1 MRLRSL
7 KMQGFKSFPD
17 STTVKFHEG
26 ITAVVGP
33 NGCGK
38 SNIVDAVR
46 WVLGEQRP
54 TAIRGAR
61 MEEAI
66 FQGTVSRRPVGRASV
81 SLLLANEDGALPVP
95 FEEVE
100 LSRTVYRDGGSE
112 YRINRTPCRLRDV
125 VDLCRD
131 AGLGAGGYSV
141 IEARMIDAI
150 LSGRAEERRAL
161 FEEAAGIGKYKDRRR
176 TALRRL
182 EASDADLQRVETVI
196 EEVRSKVRSLARQ
209 RGKAQ
214 RWKDMRARRLVVELA
229 VAVHR
234 TSHLQER
241 LARID
246 AELQS
251 GRGESA
257 AAEAQLAA
265 AEAGLERA
273 RLQRVD
279 AEKARSGAAQALDQ
293 ARAELAR
300 VEKETAVAAVQIEAG
315 QRRLGQVGEEL
326 AGLEDLRTSSSANAA
341 SLREELAGQRA
352 SLEAAAADLAE
363 RRAASD
369 EAGGRLQAARAA
381 MAALEERG
389 RDLARRLAQLQGDRE
404 SARNQAGEL
413 DRRHAKLTEEETA
426 GAAALKDL
434 RAQGDLFA
442 QQSVEMARKAE
453 EAATEA
459 DEARRALA
467 RVRERLAEARE
478 REMGLESE
486 SAGLAAEAAGLRR
499 ATEAEGDAEARAA
512 AAALP
517 GRVHGLLSDFVS
529 VGGAEADVRIVDDA
543 LGALGSALVIGDAAD
558 AEAVLAW
565 YRKTP
570 DRSKGLILLPAD
582 DAPASPGPLPPGVSA
597 SGAGAAWATAVLG
610 GVQARAESPGGA
622 PEALDA
628 RGPGGNVDARRAEPP
643 GAAPEVLV
651 VWTDSLGAMHLTPRH
666 GAAGPLERAA
676 HLESLESKLDQLRND
691 LEIAQSQRAQIE
703 EEQALKESDAETASE
718 RLLKARDDARSVQ
731 ADAAARS
738 DEHERVSRHQ
748 KEIARRRQA
757 AREARAQA
765 ADRERTA
772 GEEIEAVAGEEQV
785 VAGKT
790 TGRREELRA
799 AEAAWEAVRDAQAEA
814 AIRATRA
821 ESACE
826 RLEGRL
832 SDTEGVAER
841 TAGRIAELQ
850 AEAAELEA
858 EVARL
863 AEASKEGQGE
873 LEGLFGQRDRAS
885 SALSERDHVLDQA
898 RESEAGLERQLRE
911 VRGAERKA
919 ADRRHELE
927 LERQGLSNET
937 GRIGER
943 LAAEW
948 GRPLDALLAENEPA
962 QGDPEELSAELDD
975 IVGRLARLGPVN
987 MLAVEE
993 HAEEKERLDFLE
1005 RQRDDLA
1012 AARDDLRA
1020 AVRGVNAKAT
1030 ELFNTTFEAIREH
1043 FRRTFMRLFSGGEA
1057 DLWLADPDDPLESP
1071 VEIHAAPMG
1080 KRTQRIDLLSGGERA
1095 LTALSL
1101 LFAIYLYRPS
1111 LFCFLDEVDA
1121 PLDEANIVRFI
1132 RLLESFKS
1140 ETQFVVVTHN
1150 PRTIEAADWIY
1161 GVTMEE
1167 PGVSALVGV
1176 QLDADPGAGAT
1187 AA

>member
-234 TSHLQER
+234 TSDLKER

-341 SLREELAGQRA
+341 SLREELAEQRA
-352 SLEAAAADLAE
+352 SLKAAASDLAA

-369 EAGGRLQAARAA
+369 EAGGRLQEARAA
-381 MAALEERG
+381 MAVLEERG

-404 SARNQAGEL
+404 SARNQAGEAE
-413 DRRHAKLTEEETA
+413 RQHAKLTEEEAA
-426 GAAALKDL
+426 GAMALKEL

-442 QQSVEMARKAE
+442 RQSVEMARKAE
-453 EAATEA
+453 KAAAEA
-459 DEARRALA
+459 DGARKTLA
-467 RVRERLAEARE
+467 RARERLAEARE
-478 REMGLESE
+478 REISLESE

-499 ATEAEGDAEARAA
+499 AAEAEGDAEARAA

-517 GRVHGLLSDFVS
+517 GRVRGLLSDFVS
-529 VGGAEADVRIVDDA
+529 VGGAEADVRIVDEA
-543 LGALGSALVIGDAAD
+543 LGALGSALVIGEVGD
-558 AEAVLAW
+558 AEAVLEW
-565 YRKTP
+565 YRKAP
-570 DRSKGLILLPAD
+570 DRSKGLILLPAE

-597 SGAGAAWATAVLG
+597 SGAGAAWAKAVLG
-610 GVQARAESPGGA
+610 GVRARAAPPGGA
-622 PEALDA
+622 KVEGLEVGVRSA
-628 RGPGGNVDARRAEPP
+628 PGTP
-643 GAAPEVLV
+643 V
-651 VWTDSLGAMHLTPRH
+651 VWTDPLGAIHLAPRH
-666 GAAGPLERAA
+666 GTAGPLERAV
-676 HLESLESKLDQLRND
+676 HLESLESKLGQLRSD
-691 LEIAQSQRAQIE
+691 LEIAQNQRMQIE
-703 EEQALKESDAETASE
+703 KKQAVKESDAERASE

-738 DEHERVSRHQ
+738 DEHERVGRHQ

-765 ADRERTA
+765 VDRERTA
-772 GEEIEAVAGEEQV
+772 GEEIEAATGEERLL
-785 VAGKT
+785 ADET
-790 TGRREELRA
+790 DGRREELRA
-799 AEAAWEAVRDAQAEA
+799 AETAWEAVRDAQAEA

-885 SALSERDHVLDQA
+885 AALSERDHVLDQA

-993 HAEEKERLDFLE
+993 HAEEKERLDFME

-1167 PGVSALVGV
+1167 PGVSSLVGV
-1176 QLDADPGAGAT
+1176 QLDADQDAGTT

>member
-17 STTVKFHEG
+17 STVVNFHEG

-100 LSRTVYRDGGSE
+100 IARTVYRDGGSE
-112 YRINRTPCRLRDV
+112 YRLNRTPCRLRDI

-131 AGLGAGGYSV
+131 AGLGASGYSV

-214 RWKDMRARRLVVELA
+214 RWKDLRARRLALELA

-234 TSHLQER
+234 TADLKER
-241 LARID
+241 LALVD
-246 AELQS
+246 ADLRS
-251 GRGESA
+251 GRGDTA

-273 RLQRVD
+273 RLQRVE
-279 AEKARSGAAQALDQ
+279 AEKDRAGAAQALDK

-315 QRRLGQVGEEL
+315 QRRLGQVGKEL
-326 AGLEDLRTSSSANAA
+326 AELEDLRTRSSAEVAA
-341 SLREELAGQRA
+341 LREELAERKA
-352 SLEAAAADLAE
+352 ATDAAATDLAG
-363 RRAASD
+363 RRAAAE
-369 EAGGRLQAARAA
+369 EAGGRLQEARAP
-381 MAALEERG
+381 MAVLEERE

-404 SARNQAGEL
+404 SARGQAAEFG
-413 DRRHAKLTEEETA
+413 RRHAELTQEA
-426 GAAALKDL
+426 ADGAAALKDL

-442 QQSVEMARKAE
+442 QRSVEMARKAE
-453 EAATEA
+453 EAAAEA
-459 DEARRALA
+459 DEARGTLA
-467 RVRERLAEARE
+467 RVRERLAEVRE
-478 REMGLESE
+478 RQMGLESE

-499 ATEAEGDAEARAA
+499 AAEAEGDAEARAA

-517 GRVHGLLSDFVS
+517 ERVHGLLSDFVG

-543 LGALGSALVIGDAAD
+543 LGALGSALVIGDAEDAD
-558 AEAVLAW
+558 AVLHW
-565 YRKTP
+565 YRSAP
-570 DRSKGLILLPAD
+570 ERSRGLILLPAEK
-582 DAPASPGPLPPGVSA
+582 APAPPGPLPPGVAA
-597 SGAGAAWATAVLG
+597 SGAGAAWAVAVLG
-610 GVQARAESPGGA
+610 GVRAREA
-622 PEALDA
+622 PPDATEAANEGD
-628 RGPGGNVDARRAEPP
+628 RAYDTL
-643 GAAPEVLV
+643 A
-651 VWTDSLGAMHLTPRH
+651 VWTDALGAIHLAPRQ

-676 HLESLESKLDQLRND
+676 HLEALESKLAQLRRD
-691 LEIAQSQRAQIE
+691 LEVAQDERSQLE
-703 EEQALKESDAETASE
+703 EEQSLKESLSEAASE
-718 RLLKARDDARSVQ
+718 RLLKVRDDARSVQ
-731 ADAAARS
+731 ADAAARA
-738 DEHERVSRHQ
+738 DEHERVGRHQ
-748 KEIARRRQA
+748 DELARRLQA
-757 AREARAQA
+757 ARKAREQA
-765 ADRERTA
+765 VGRERAA
-772 GEEIEAVAGEEQV
+772 GEEIDAATGEARAVAGE
-785 VAGKT
+785 AD
-790 TGRREELRA
+790 GRRAELRA
-799 AEAAWEAVRDAQAEA
+799 AEADWEAVREAQAEA
-814 AIRATRA
+814 EMRVARA

-832 SDTEGVAER
+832 SDATGAAER
-841 TAGRIAELQ
+841 TAGRISELRG
-850 AEAAELEA
+850 EAAAVDA

-863 AEASKEGQGE
+863 AKASTEGEGE
-873 LEGLFGQRDRAS
+873 LERLFGQRDEAGA
-885 SALSERDHVLDQA
+885 ALSERDRVLDEA
-898 RESEAGLERQLRE
+898 RESEAGLERQLRD

-919 ADRRHELE
+919 AERRHELE
-927 LERQGLSNET
+927 LERQGLANET

-962 QGDPEELSAELDD
+962 QGDAGELSAELED
-975 IVGRLARLGPVN
+975 VVARLARMGPVN

-1005 RQRDDLA
+1005 RQRKDLA

-1071 VEIHAAPMG
+1071 VEIQAAPQG

-1101 LFAIYLYRPS
+1101 LFGIYLYRPS

-1167 PGVSALVGV
+1167 PGVSSLVGV
-1176 QLDADPGAGAT
+1176 QLDADEGSGAT